1 MRILRYTPLIFCGA
15 MGPQIEDKLASFL
28 HNLEDLSTTVL
39 TNSYQYWTI
48 CVQVITHFPHLSAR
62 AFCGTYLFL
71 KKNQLQKKYISFQNQ
86 MFKPPGKDF
95 YIGKL
100 CSKT

>member
-1 MRILRYTPLIFCGA
+1 MRILRYTPRTFCGA
-15 MGPQIEDKLASFL
+15 MGLEIEEKLASIL
-28 HNLEDLSTTVL
+28 HNLKGPSTTVL

-48 CVQVITHFPHLSAR
+48 SIQVITHFPHFSVR
-62 AFCGTYLFL
+62 AFCSTYSFL
-71 KKNQLQKKYISFQNQ
+71 KKNLTSKKHISFQNQ